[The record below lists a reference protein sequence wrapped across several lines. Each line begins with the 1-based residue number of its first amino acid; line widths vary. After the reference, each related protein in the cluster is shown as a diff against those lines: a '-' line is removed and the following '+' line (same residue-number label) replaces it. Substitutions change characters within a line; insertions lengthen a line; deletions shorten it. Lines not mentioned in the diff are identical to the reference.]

1 MKKKGTLYAI
11 GVGPGDPELIT
22 LKAKRILETVKSV
35 FSATSNPKKESL
47 ALKIV
52 SPHLNHHS
60 KILPLV
66 FPMTRDEKSLE
77 CAWQA
82 AAKKVLSVLDAG
94 EDAAFVTLGDPC
106 TYSTF
111 TYLHRTVTEI
121 EPEIEIEI
129 VPGITSFQAAAARL
143 KIPLTEA
150 EESLVVVSGAKGGM
164 EISRAAK
171 KFDNLVIMKAYRH
184 YDEIVRCLDELGL
197 LDNTVAVRRVGLSGE
212 SITSKVAD
220 WNGNEPSYF
229 TLLITKKGETKK
241 KLQNH

>member
-1 MKKKGTLYAI
+1 MKEKGTLYAI

-22 LKAKRILETVKSV
+22 LKAKRILETVKCV

-52 SPHLNHHS
+52 SPHLNHNS

-66 FPMTRDEKSLE
+66 FPMTRDEKSLK

-82 AAKKVLSVLDAG
+82 AGKKVLSVLEAG
-94 EDAAFVTLGDPC
+94 DDAAFVTLGDPC

-111 TYLHRTVTEI
+111 TYLHRTVTKMA
-121 EPEIEIEI
+121 PEIKIEI

-150 EESLVVVSGAKGGM
+150 EESLVVVSGAKGGL
-164 EISRAAK
+164 EISHAAK
-171 KFDNLVIMKAYRH
+171 RFDNLVIMKAYRH
-184 YDEIVRCLDELGL
+184 YGEIVRCLEKLNL
-197 LDNTVAVRRVGLSGE
+197 LESTVAVRRVGLSGE
-212 SITSKVAD
+212 SITTKIAE

-229 TLLITKKGETKK
+229 TLLITKKGKREK
-241 KLQNH
+241 KLHNQ